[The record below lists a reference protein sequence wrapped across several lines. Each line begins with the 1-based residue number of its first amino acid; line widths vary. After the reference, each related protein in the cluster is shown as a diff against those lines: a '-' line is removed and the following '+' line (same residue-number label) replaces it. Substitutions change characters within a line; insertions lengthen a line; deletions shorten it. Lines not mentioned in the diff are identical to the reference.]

1 MPTSTYEL
9 IESVTL
15 ASNASTIEFA
25 SIAAT
30 YSDIIIQGQIRSTR
44 AAGAE
49 DLYLKMNADVGSN
62 YSSVLMY
69 GTGGSGAGSFTQ
81 TSSGMPVAINTT
93 AANTA
98 AGIYSEMQ
106 ASVMDYSASDK
117 HTSVLSRNGGDGQT
131 QVWAGAHRWAN
142 NSAVTSLILYYKI
155 GQIAAG
161 TTISIYGIAG

>member
-1 MPTSTYEL
+1 MPTPTYEL

-15 ASNASTIEFA
+15 ASNASTIEFT

-30 YSDIIIQGQIRSTR
+30 YSDIIIQGLTRSTR
-44 AAGAE
+44 GAGAE
-49 DLYLKMNADVGSN
+49 DLYLRMNTDVGDN
-62 YSSVLMY
+62 YYSVYMY
-69 GTGGSGAGSFTQ
+69 GAGAASSFTQ
-81 TSSGMPVAINTT
+81 NSSGMAVAINTS
-93 AANTA
+93 ASSQA
-98 AGIYSEMQ
+98 AGSFSSMQ

-117 HTSVLSRNGGDGQT
+117 HTSVLSRNGGNGQNE
-131 QVWAGAHRWAN
+131 VWTGAHRWAN